1 MMARDI
7 DYAAAAVNRAIVE
20 KFGRANDLNGLTV
33 VARENTI
40 ALQDGTQSAEGPR
53 DDLLA
58 ALRRAASYAD
68 FWECT
73 RAARGATTSSP
84 AP

>member
-20 KFGRANDLNGLTV
+20 KFGRANDLKDLTV
-33 VARENTI
+33 VAQENTI
-40 ALQDGTQSAEGPR
+40 AVHDGTQSAGGTR

-58 ALRRAASYAD
+58 ALRNAASYAD
-68 FWECT
+68 FWDSA
-73 RAARGATTSSP
+73 RVARGGATPSI